1 MTNDRVEGIVTHMR
15 RWLELTVSRPLDQ
28 YALDREA
35 VSQLVAR
42 LSVEPKAECV
52 PVDGDLDARGISW
65 RLVTMEAVTTDE
77 LRAIA
82 SQIHAAATA
91 LENR

>member
-1 MTNDRVEGIVTHMR
+1 MS
-15 RWLELTVSRPLDQ
+15 LTKDEILKRCEEWFAA
-28 YALDREA
+28 YMHDRESYDEA
-35 VSQLVAR
+35 TVLLAAIR
-42 LSVEPKAECV
+42 NGADEPKAECV